1 MLEEVGSAS
10 VRGLP
15 FAQAVEVC
23 RSSARPLHLGFRDE
37 WGGAA
42 VADLSGTWEATGQ
55 ATGATR
61 LLLHSD
67 GNEDESTGAI
77 YFFNV
82 QTGETTWDLEEVVA
96 RSVEAGGGA

>member
-1 MLEEVGSAS
+1 MTGLVLEEVGSAS

-55 ATGATR
+55 AT
-61 LLLHSD
+61 
-67 GNEDESTGAI
+67 
-77 YFFNV
+77 
-82 QTGETTWDLEEVVA
+82 EEMA
-96 RSVEAGGGA
+96 